1 MSTARRIIPITLDAE
16 TADRRVI
23 DGTTLNIPDSNQ
35 QMNLY
40 YGTQILFEATLL
52 SGAVTTAFQ
61 PDPTATWLWGLD
73 DIPFSDAADYVLS
86 QNDQFNIP
94 GDWAD
99 LNVAAG
105 KISWR
110 ANLATDELKAG
121 LNKLSALYGLM
132 YANLWML
139 TASGNVVWS
148 WPVYVHKV
156 HVDPTTAV
164 PVDGITHLT
173 TQAAAASYVPIWGD
187 SAYVR
192 RRNGRDQ
199 DLFPDGKWRSRICV
213 IIDGK
218 PTQTWGDPE
227 D

>member
-1 MSTARRIIPITLDAE
+1 MSSARRIIPITLDAV
-16 TADRRVI
+16 TADRRI
-23 DGTTLNIPDSNQ
+23 INGTNLELPDSNE
-35 QMNLY
+35 QMHLY
-40 YGTQILFEATLL
+40 YGTQVLFEATLL
-52 SGAVTTAFQ
+52 SGAVTTAFE

-73 DIPFSDAADYVLS
+73 DVPFSELSDYVLS
-86 QNDQFNIP
+86 QNDQFNLV
-94 GDWAD
+94 GDWANLD
-99 LNVAAG
+99 VNGG

-110 ANLATDELKAG
+110 ANLATDALKAA
-121 LNKLSALYGLM
+121 LLLKTPLSNLM

-139 TASGNVVWS
+139 TADGNVVWS

-156 HVDPTTAV
+156 HVDPNTAV

-192 RRNGRDQ
+192 RKNGRDQ
-199 DLFPDGKWRSRICV
+199 DLFPDGKWRSRIPV
-213 IIDGK
+213 LVDGQ